1 MAKMAKMAEIHLKMV
16 EYAQFKFD
24 HLFFR
29 ISFNLVEI
37 RSMAS
42 LFAPIRVKIDRF
54 GKISTS
60 FSVSS
65 TKNGGRI

>member
-1 MAKMAKMAEIHLKMV
+1 MVEFHLKMV

-24 HLFFR
+24 HLFGR

-37 RSMAS
+37 RTMAG
-42 LFAPIRVKIDRF
+42 LFALIRVKFDQF
-54 GKISTS
+54 GNISTK